1 MKKLL
6 LSVLVIVTVSFAK
19 AEDGHRLWLRYNPVH
34 TALVEAPA
42 GSPTISIAQG
52 ELEKYYQGS
61 HVILR
66 LDPSMPDNEGFVMN
80 GTS

>member
-52 ELEKYYQGS
+52 ELEKY
-61 HVILR
+61 
-66 LDPSMPDNEGFVMN
+66 
-80 GTS
+80 